1 MLESAGHALIIL
13 IEQGFSG
20 EKLSP
25 LRYPLKVPISSC
37 LRVPISDAPFV
48 CVEGKALET
57 SLCQLLRKAS
67 TTLKTFSKILGISM
81 TL

>member
-25 LRYPLKVPISSC
+25 LRYPLKVPILSC

-48 CVEGKALET
+48 CG
-57 SLCQLLRKAS
+57 RKS
-67 TTLKTFSKILGISM
+67 TGDKFVSTVKESFDNT
-81 TL
+81 